1 MPPVLI
7 TADLPGIGGRLKA
20 EPAHFCVEELP
31 LYEPSGT
38 GDHVYVRFSR
48 EGWPTP
54 PLLQKLARLF
64 SLRDVDI
71 GCAGLKDKAARA
83 VQTVSL
89 MLPKADPAEVGRRIA
104 EALPVTVEAV
114 SRHVNKLKRGHLRGN
129 RFRIVVTKPLPGAA
143 ERAAAVAR
151 ALADRGCPNFYG
163 HQRFGMRGDN
173 AERGR
178 EALRGGGPRGRWER
192 RFVLSALQSALF
204 NRWLEERISRGW
216 FARLLAGDVAKK
228 SDTGG
233 LFTVEDPAVEQPRFD
248 RGEIGFTGPI
258 YGHEMLRARG
268 EPGDLELK
276 ILAEGGVTDEELK
289 RARLPGS
296 RRPSR
301 LSTTDLAIAPHPE
314 GLEFTFSLPK
324 GAYATTV
331 MREFIKEEAELP
343 DAGDD

>member
-20 EPAHFCVEELP
+20 EPSHFRVEELP
-31 LYEPSGT
+31 LYEPSGA
-38 GDHVYVRFSR
+38 GDHVYVRFR
-48 EGWPTP
+48 RQGWATP
-54 PLLQKLARLF
+54 PLLNKLARLF
-64 SLRDVDI
+64 GLRDVDI
-71 GCAGLKDKAARA
+71 GCAGLKDKAAHA
-83 VQTVSL
+83 TQTVSL
-89 MLPKADPAEVGRRIA
+89 MLPKADLQDVSRRIA

-114 SRHVNKLKRGHLRGN
+114 NRHVNKLKRGHLRGN
-129 RFRIVVTKPLPGAA
+129 RFRIVVADPAPGAP

-151 ALADRGCPNFYG
+151 ALAQRGCPNFYG

-173 AERGR
+173 AERGL

-233 LFTVEDPAVEQPRFD
+233 LFTATDAAVEQPRFD

-258 YGHEMLRARG
+258 YGHEMMWAQG
-268 EPGDLELK
+268 EPGDLERT
-276 ILAEGGVTDEELK
+276 ILSSAAVTDEELR

-301 LSTTDLAIAPHPE
+301 LSMTDLSIEPVPE
-314 GLEFTFSLPK
+314 GLAFRFSLPK

-331 MREFIKEEAELP
+331 MREFIKQEAELP
-343 DAGDD
+343 DASDD